1 MSTTPARTTAPA
13 TGDAKKLHD
22 AFGWTRLPPGP
33 DVPGIMQVLGGK
45 TPAELSKIRSDYQ
58 AQYGE
63 PLEAAA
69 HRALG
74 PLYGRVL
81 PLLKGTSPAASEL
94 GDTIAKAGFASNQ
107 ALGTVPTDKLYTTK
121 NAIDAIYVDAKEI
134 FPAIGDKIA
143 NAKHEVCFETFEWDP
158 SAFSKSDP
166 NWKNDPTMH
175 VVDGIDR
182 LQERLKNEQAAG
194 QNPEVPVK
202 VYISI
207 DGPARD
213 SKDGNWGVDKA
224 RNLERQLASLN
235 LDPKLVEVHVGVHER
250 KVWGASHSKA
260 LIVDGYQA
268 MVMGA
273 NPQRFNTLNNSWH
286 DTATA
291 FRGEAGMGMRANFD
305 ETWKECV
312 EITSINLEKLEG
324 HADVVVKNTDPIAKH
339 PAVERPDLDADPA
352 LKNAELPIFLATRRS
367 FDLRHVDP
375 NNNRAPQNQA
385 ILSALANAKKSIK
398 IESPNLN
405 DDKVKQAI
413 IDAVNRGVDV
423 QIVLGLGFN
432 SWAERQTL
440 KDQLGGF
447 AGKLPGPVQDFLASH
462 GAGGSNEDTLVDLYA
477 RISDPA
483 ARQRL
488 QVKWNSKDGQR
499 PAWVQEP
506 GASHTKYMTVDG
518 QVTITGSANM
528 DSISMDMVKETNI
541 VVDSK
546 KVTSDMDAKIFDPD
560 FARGVDVIEWAKGIR
575 DGKVPVSEDL
585 DRLLGGDAKKWAT
598 ALVASYERP

>member
-1 MSTTPARTTAPA
+1 MAAARTTTPKPSADA
-13 TGDAKKLHD
+13 TKLHD
-22 AFGWTRLPPGP
+22 AFGWKRLPPGP
-33 DVPGIMQVLGGK
+33 DVPAIMQVLGGK
-45 TPAELSKIRSDYQ
+45 TPSELRQLRDDYQ

-63 PLEAAA
+63 PMESAA

-74 PLYGRVL
+74 PLYGRIA

-94 GDTIAKAGFASNQ
+94 GETVAKAGFA
-107 ALGTVPTDKLYTTK
+107 ADHKLGTVPTDKLYTTK

-143 NAKHEVCFETFEWDP
+143 NAKHEVVFETFEWDP
-158 SAFSKSDP
+158 STFSKQDP

-175 VVDGIDR
+175 VIDGLDR
-182 LQERLKNEQAAG
+182 LQARLKSEQASG
-194 QNPEVPVK
+194 QQPEVPVK

-224 RNLERQLASLN
+224 RNLMRQLDSLG

-260 LIVDGYQA
+260 LVVDGYEA

-273 NPQRFNTLNNSWH
+273 NPQRFNTLDRSWH

-291 FRGEAGMGMRANFD
+291 FRGEAGMGLRANFD
-305 ETWKECV
+305 ETWKESV
-312 EITSINLEKLEG
+312 EITSIDLEKLDG
-324 HADVVVKNTDPIAKH
+324 HADLVVKDTEPIVKN
-339 PAVERPDLDADPA
+339 PAVEHPDLDADPA
-352 LKNAELPIFLATRRS
+352 LKNAELPIFLATRRA
-367 FDLRHVDP
+367 FDLRHINP
-375 NNNRAPQNQA
+375 NNNRSPQNQA
-385 ILSALANAKKSIK
+385 ILAALNNAKKSIK

-440 KDQLGGF
+440 KDQLGTF
-447 AGKLPGPVQDFLASH
+447 AEKLPGPVQDFLASK
-462 GAGGSNEDTLVDLYA
+462 GAGGSNEDTLVDLFA
-477 RISDPA
+477 RIEDPE

-488 QVKWNSKDGQR
+488 QVKWNSKDGTH

-518 QVTITGSANM
+518 QVAITGSANM
-528 DSISMDMVKETNI
+528 DSVSMDMVKETNI
-541 VVDSK
+541 VIDSK
-546 KVTSDMDAKIFDPD
+546 KVTSDLDAKVFDPD
-560 FARGVDVIEWAKGIR
+560 FARGIDVIEWAKGIR

-585 DRLLGGDAKKWAT
+585 DRLLGGDAKRWAT
-598 ALVASYERP
+598 ELVASYER